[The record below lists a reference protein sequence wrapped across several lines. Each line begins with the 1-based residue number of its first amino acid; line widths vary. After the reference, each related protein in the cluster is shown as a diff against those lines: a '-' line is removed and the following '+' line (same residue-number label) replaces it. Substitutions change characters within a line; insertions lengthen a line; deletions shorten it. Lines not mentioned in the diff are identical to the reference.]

1 MSRLLAAALLLGAA
15 LRGAAAQTPGVLYGD
30 VVSRETGQPLEHA
43 MVTVV
48 SAGRQTFTT
57 EGGVFAFRGLAP
69 GTYRLHVTHLGYT
82 PGDVSAVV
90 PEDGTPPRVK
100 VALTHLSVKLATV
113 KVLAKP
119 SCTNPGRPDPRYN
132 PDLAAIV
139 QQVRMNAEHY
149 QLLAD
154 SFPFTYAVQRWHRMV
169 KADSARSAAD
179 IDTLHM
185 RSDLHGWE
193 YELGA
198 MVERERPGQ
207 YVMHL
212 PELRDF
218 AGIQFLNNHC
228 FWYSGVDSTDDGK
241 RIRIDFRADDQI
253 KQPDVNGTIWLDAT
267 TYQIREADL
276 ELSKMVRELPE
287 ITAVRVKTYFGE
299 VSPYIVII
307 QRVVGTNSL
316 KHGWGPWATVASLE
330 EQRMFG
336 LNWMRGDPRKADPDP

>member
-1 MSRLLAAALLLGAA
+1 MRPILAALLLCTARAA
-15 LRGAAAQTPGVLYGD
+15 LAQSSGLLIGD
-30 VVSRETGQPLEHA
+30 VVARETGQPLEHA

-57 EGGVFAFRGLAP
+57 EGGVFAFRGLPP
-69 GTYRLHVTHLGYT
+69 GNYRLHVTHLGYA
-82 PGDVSAVV
+82 PADAAALV
-90 PEDGTPPRVK
+90 PDDGAPPRVK
-100 VALTHLSVKLATV
+100 VTLTRLSVKLATV
-113 KVLAKP
+113 KVIAKP
-119 SCTNPGRPDPRYN
+119 SCTNPGRPDPTLN

-154 SFPFTYAVQRWHRMV
+154 SFPFAYRVQRWHRMV
-169 KADSARSAAD
+169 KADSSRSAAD
-179 IDTLHM
+179 IDTLNM

-193 YELGA
+193 YEMGT
-198 MVERERPGQ
+198 MVERERNGR

-228 FWYSGVDSTDDGK
+228 FWYAGVDSTDDGK
-241 RIRIDFRADDQI
+241 VIRIDFRADDQI
-253 KQPDVNGTIWLDAT
+253 KKPDVNGTIYLDAT
-267 TYQIREADL
+267 TYQIRQADL
-276 ELSKMVRELPE
+276 ELSKMLREIPN

-299 VSPYIVII
+299 VAPNIVII
-307 QRVVGTNSL
+307 QRVVGSNAI

-330 EQRMFG
+330 EQRMFLFG
-336 LNWMRGDPRKADPDP
+336 WMRDDPRKATVQP